1 MVKKQK
7 VHKKLMNTNSDC
19 LFSFL
24 LVHPSPEGRFKAFN
38 ACRWLPHISK
48 LWALHYFYWW
58 INLRHFSLTSLHGRG
73 DSRSQASLTY
83 IFTQQII
90 YGRPTVP
97 STSQALRMLPWIK
110 LTELLVWGVWHSSGE
125 REFRWTSTICG
136 RSCGYKFKG
145 EELNREGEHSTKER
159 GCSLKRLIR
168 ECGSE
173 KLIIWTDSNLV
184 SAPFLFPLILSSPS
198 FSLFCLFGHPAGQLL
213 ILLL

>member
-1 MVKKQK
+1 MS
-7 VHKKLMNTNSDC
+7 LT
-19 LFSFL
+19 LFL
-24 LVHPSPEGRFKAFN
+24 LVNQFE
-38 ACRWLPHISK
+38 
-48 LWALHYFYWW
+48 ALSIDFA
-58 INLRHFSLTSLHGRG
+58 HGRG

-97 STSQALRMLPWIK
+97 STRQALRMLPWIK

-125 REFRWTSTICG
+125 REFRWTSTICT

-145 EELNREGEHSTKER
+145 EELNREGEHSTEER

-168 ECGSE
+168 ECCTE

-184 SAPFLFPLILSSPS
+184 NAPFLFLWYFLHLHFLSSVFVDTPPVS
-198 FSLFCLFGHPAGQLL
+198 CWSCCFNPLHC
-213 ILLL
+213 